1 MTKCDVTVFKKGP
14 FFPGSGENQ
23 LNSKLGNYYPYFI
36 SQSNDRRERF
46 R

>member
-1 MTKCDVTVFKKGP
+1 MTKCDVTVFEKGP
-14 FFPGSGENQ
+14 SFTCSGENQ

-36 SQSNDRRERF
+36 SRSNDRRERF